1 MTSKLNRIT
10 LRPGDLA
17 QVRGTSRKWVALNV
31 TTKDMRR
38 GMSVRQPGLHLFGG
52 YWYASESMGGP
63 LRHGA
68 YGKLIEP
75 GTGARMLVVGRVRT
89 HYASSRHCR

>member
-1 MTSKLNRIT
+1 MTAKEI
-10 LRPGDLA
+10 
-17 QVRGTSRKWVALNV
+17 
-31 TTKDMRR
+31 RR
-38 GMSVRQPGLHLFGG
+38 GMSVRRPGLHLFGG
-52 YWYASESMGGP
+52 YWYAGESMGGP

-75 GTGARMLVVGRVRT
+75 DTGAHMRVVGRVRT